1 MKKYK
6 ILNNIFKPNLLYSI
20 IINLIIW
27 KKIIF
32 TNINYL

>member
-6 ILNNIFKPNLLYSI
+6 ILNNTFKPNLLYSI
-20 IINLIIW
+20 IIILIIR